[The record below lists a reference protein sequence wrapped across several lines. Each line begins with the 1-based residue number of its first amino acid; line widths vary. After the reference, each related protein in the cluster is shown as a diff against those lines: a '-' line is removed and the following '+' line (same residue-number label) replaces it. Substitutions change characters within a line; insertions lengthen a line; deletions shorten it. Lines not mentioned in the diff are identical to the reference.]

1 MPPQP
6 EPPRPAR
13 KRPTAAAAPAKRP
26 APRFT
31 DSPESIKRPRIIS
44 GVPGEAS
51 PLARLAHSQ
60 PARAQPA
67 HTYAQSGGSTATVPR
82 RQQPAH
88 AGVSELPPVSALSAQ
103 DRAQLVTALLESM
116 QPKSGSAGAPAHE
129 PVRPPTQHAQP
140 SPQRAHATQQ
150 PWQQPRGAHEHVLP
164 EYRAGPSA
172 QQYPQQQ
179 YPQQE
184 LAREF
189 DAQLGQQQQQQQ
201 QQQQLQ
207 QRYAHAHQGYMQ
219 REQHGGGG
227 MFYNRGD
234 QRSQGERWHVQHPH
248 SQARQDAS
256 QGHPHGRAHASP
268 AYDPAPYAQATHMY
282 GAATATAEHR
292 PHAALSAAAAAA
304 NAASAHRP
312 QLQHIGAQGEHVQ
325 PAASASAAADQAA
338 SGTADR
344 LTQALAAILSQLAP
358 QRDPNADQNPF
369 L

>member
-13 KRPTAAAAPAKRP
+13 KRPAAAAAPAKRP

-60 PARAQPA
+60 PARAQAA
-67 HTYAQSGGSTATVPR
+67 HTYAQPGASTATVPR

-116 QPKSGSAGAPAHE
+116 QPKSGGAGAPAHK
-129 PVRPPTQHAQP
+129 PVGPPTQHAQPSTP

-150 PWQQPRGAHEHVLP
+150 PRQQPHRAHEHVLP
-164 EYRAGPSA
+164 DYRGGASA
-172 QQYPQQQ
+172 HQFPQ
-179 YPQQE
+179 QQE

-189 DAQLGQQQQQQQ
+189 DAQLGQQQQQQ
-201 QQQQLQ
+201 LQ
-207 QRYAHAHQGYMQ
+207 QRYAHAHQGYGQ
-219 REQHGGGG
+219 QGQPGGGG

-248 SQARQDAS
+248 AQARQDAS
-256 QGHPHGRAHASP
+256 QGHPHGRAQASS
-268 AYDPAPYAQATHMY
+268 AYGPAPYAQATHMY
-282 GAATATAEHR
+282 GAATAPAEHR
-292 PHAALSAAAAAA
+292 PHAVLNAAAAAA
-304 NAASAHRP
+304 NPASAHRP
-312 QLQHIGAQGEHVQ
+312 QLQHAGAEGKHVQ
-325 PAASASAAADQAA
+325 PAAPAPAAADQAA

-358 QRDPNADQNPF
+358 RRDPNADRNPF